1 MQIITGH
8 VRLGEYMKRF
18 HLKDNE
24 NCNVCSGKV
33 ENFFHVL
40 FECGKYN
47 EARNEMRNGGR
58 WSCIETQFITRE
70 YFNAFDTFCLKILET
85 ET

>member
-1 MQIITGH
+1 
-8 VRLGEYMKRF
+8 MKRF
-18 HLKDNE
+18 NLKDNE

-33 ENFFHVL
+33 ENVFHVL

-47 EARNEMRNGGR
+47 EARNQMRNEIERNGGR
-58 WSCIETQFITRE
+58 WPCIETQLITRE
-70 YFNAFDTFCLKILET
+70 YFNAFDTFCLKILEA